1 MMMDQSSSSCSSTS
15 HCLPSLP
22 SKASMSG
29 RLVHVDFPEVPVS
42 LLESLN
48 QQRLE
53 GQLCDLSIQ
62 VQGQEFRAHRCVLAA
77 SSPYFHDQVLLKN
90 VSSVVLPSVM
100 DPLAFESVLGS
111 AYTGR
116 LSMLRDELINYV
128 TVGSFLQMWHVV
140 DKCTELL
147 REGRGLL
154 QSSQPPSS
162 EQQSP
167 SSTNYCSPPEGAGE
181 AASQQQQQQGHQYSS
196 GSAAGHS
203 NKYCRG
209 DAREA
214 GHSPPQDSDVIAGS
228 PPSSDQQRWPVGRPS
243 SSIRSL
249 ALPLQR
255 SQYPQPSGF
264 DSAGY
269 ADELA
274 LTSSSG
280 SNSRSRPRLD
290 ANVGFANLRAPG
302 LAAGLGG
309 RRSRSRSARSRYR
322 CPEPLPSLSGRLLGR
337 GRGRRGKDPS
347 SQEGS
352 ELLLTCEEDG
362 GGMERHREEEEGG
375 GMLHSDEG
383 RGGDDV
389 EVGQSRSD
397 SLGEMMLREA
407 EEMMARHGHQTRGW
421 SETQPQLMGAGAGGH
436 AGLEQPSSLAREEPE
451 ESEPDESQSFPYQS
465 QYHRSRIR
473 HAQTHQNPL
482 GLHLSPYEPG
492 LHPSSSSAPPSNP
505 SPGPA
510 DQVPFCESSQD
521 FVSTYD
527 EIEEGTGQVSQR
539 PLLAPPPSS
548 GEQQEGGGF
557 PGVADTPP
565 LAGAPYTGKVHLC
578 HCGKAY
584 TLKSMRDRHVKMQH
598 LNLRPFACPVCAKT
612 FKMKHH
618 LTKHLKTHAGLQP
631 FECQLCGKKLMW
643 RDSFLRHR
651 SHCERLAAEEIA
663 ASTAG
668 VKEEEEEEEEREQEG
683 DRGTLGYLLK
693 EKEEE
698 GGSGEGGF
706 RQPDSFA

>member
-15 HCLPSLP
+15 HCLPRLP
-22 SKASMSG
+22 SKTSMSS

-116 LSMLRDELINYV
+116 LSMVRDELINYV

-154 QSSQPPSS
+154 QSSQPPSN

-181 AASQQQQQQGHQYSS
+181 AANQQQQGHLYSS
-196 GSAAGHS
+196 SSTGHPS
-203 NKYCRG
+203 KYCRG

-214 GHSPPQDSDVIAGS
+214 GHSPPQDSDEHVGS
-228 PPSSDQQRWPVGRPS
+228 PPSSDQQRWLVGRLS

-264 DSAGY
+264 DSASY
-269 ADELA
+269 ADELS

-280 SNSRSRPRLD
+280 SNPRSRPRLD
-290 ANVGFANLRAPG
+290 PNVGFTNLRATG

-309 RRSRSRSARSRYR
+309 KRSRSKSARTRYR
-322 CPEPLPSLSGRLLGR
+322 CPEPLPSLSARLGGR
-337 GRGRRGKDPS
+337 GRGRRGKAPS

-362 GGMERHREEEEGG
+362 GGMERHRGEEDGG
-375 GMLHSDEG
+375 GMLHRDKG
-383 RGGDDV
+383 RGDDGV

-397 SLGEMMLREA
+397 LLGEMMLREA

-421 SETQPQLMGAGAGGH
+421 SETQTQQMGAGAGVH
-436 AGLEQPSSLAREEPE
+436 AGLEQPSSFAREEPE
-451 ESEPDESQSFPYQS
+451 ESELDESQSFPYQS
-465 QYHRSRIR
+465 QYQRSRIR
-473 HAQTHQNPL
+473 HSENPL
-482 GLHLSPYEPG
+482 GLHVSPYEPG
-492 LHPSSSSAPPSNP
+492 LHPSSSSTPPHPSSP

-548 GEQQEGGGF
+548 GEQQQQEGGGF
-557 PGVADTPP
+557 PGMAGTPP
-565 LAGAPYTGKVHLC
+565 LAGAPYTGKVHMC

-668 VKEEEEEEEEREQEG
+668 VKEEEEEG
-683 DRGTLGYLLK
+683 DQGGLGYLLK
-693 EKEEE
+693 EKEKEEDEKEE
-698 GGSGEGGF
+698 GSGGGSF
-706 RQPDSFA
+706 RQRDSFA

>member
-1 MMMDQSSSSCSSTS
+1 MDQSSSSCSSTS

-154 QSSQPPSS
+154 QSSQPPSN

-181 AASQQQQQQGHQYSS
+181 AASQQQQQQGHLYSS
-196 GSAAGHS
+196 GSAGHP
-203 NKYCRG
+203 NKYSRG
-209 DAREA
+209 DARES
-214 GHSPPQDSDVIAGS
+214 GQSPPQDSDVIAGS
-228 PPSSDQQRWPVGRPS
+228 PPSSDQQRWLVGRPS

-255 SQYPQPSGF
+255 SQ
-264 DSAGY
+264 
-269 ADELA
+269 
-274 LTSSSG
+274 
-280 SNSRSRPRLD
+280 
-290 ANVGFANLRAPG
+290 
-302 LAAGLGG
+302 
-309 RRSRSRSARSRYR
+309 
-322 CPEPLPSLSGRLLGR
+322 
-337 GRGRRGKDPS
+337 
-347 SQEGS
+347 
-352 ELLLTCEEDG
+352 
-362 GGMERHREEEEGG
+362 
-375 GMLHSDEG
+375 
-383 RGGDDV
+383 
-389 EVGQSRSD
+389 
-397 SLGEMMLREA
+397 
-407 EEMMARHGHQTRGW
+407 
-421 SETQPQLMGAGAGGH
+421 
-436 AGLEQPSSLAREEPE
+436 E
-451 ESEPDESQSFPYQS
+451 ESEPDETQSFQS

-492 LHPSSSSAPPSNP
+492 LHPSSSSAPPSSP

-539 PLLAPPPSS
+539 PLLAPPLLR
-548 GEQQEGGGF
+548 EQQEGGGF
-557 PGVADTPP
+557 PAVAGTPP

-668 VKEEEEEEEEREQEG
+668 VKEEEEEE
-683 DRGTLGYLLK
+683 
-693 EKEEE
+693 
-698 GGSGEGGF
+698 GGPGAGIPAEGEGGG
-706 RQPDSFA
+706 

>member
-1 MMMDQSSSSCSSTS
+1 MMDQSSSSCSSTS

-22 SKASMSG
+22 SKASMSS

-53 GQLCDLSIQ
+53 GQLCDLSIH

-154 QSSQPPSS
+154 QSCQPPSN

-181 AASQQQQQQGHQYSS
+181 AASQQQQGHLYSS
-196 GSAAGHS
+196 AGHPS
-203 NKYCRG
+203 KYCRG
-209 DAREA
+209 DTREA

-228 PPSSDQQRWPVGRPS
+228 
-243 SSIRSL
+243 SSIHNRS
-249 ALPLQR
+249 LPLQR
-255 SQYPQPSGF
+255 SQYPQPS
-264 DSAGY
+264 AGY

-274 LTSSSG
+274 LASSSV
-280 SNSRSRPRLD
+280 SNPRSRSRLD
-290 ANVGFANLRAPG
+290 ANAGLANLRTAG

-309 RRSRSRSARSRYR
+309 RRSRSKSARSRYR
-322 CPEPLPSLSGRLLGR
+322 CPEPLPSLSGRLG
-337 GRGRRGKDPS
+337 GRGRRGKAPS

-362 GGMERHREEEEGG
+362 GGMERCREEEEEEDGG
-375 GMLHSDEG
+375 GKLHSDEG
-383 RGGDDV
+383 RGDND
-389 EVGQSRSD
+389 EVDQSRSE

-407 EEMMARHGHQTRGW
+407 EEMMAHHGHQTRGW
-421 SETQPQLMGAGAGGH
+421 SENQPQPIEAGAEVH
-436 AGLEQPSSLAREEPE
+436 AGLEQPSGLVREELE
-451 ESEPDESQSFPYQS
+451 ESEPDEAQSFPYQS
-465 QYHRSRIR
+465 PYHRSRIR
-473 HAQTHQNPL
+473 HAQNPL
-482 GLHLSPYEPG
+482 GLQLSPYEPG
-492 LHPSSSSAPPSNP
+492 LHPSSSGAGAPPSSP
-505 SPGPA
+505 SPAPA

-539 PLLAPPPSS
+539 PLLAPPHSS

-565 LAGAPYTGKVHLC
+565 LAGATYTGKVHLC

-618 LTKHLKTHAGLQP
+618 LTKHLKTHASLQP

-651 SHCERLAAEEIA
+651 GHCERLAAVEIA
-663 ASTAG
+663 AG
-668 VKEEEEEEEEREQEG
+668 VKEEEEEEV
-683 DRGTLGYLLK
+683 DRGGLGYLLK

-698 GGSGEGGF
+698 EGSGEGGF
-706 RQPDSFA
+706 RQQDSFA